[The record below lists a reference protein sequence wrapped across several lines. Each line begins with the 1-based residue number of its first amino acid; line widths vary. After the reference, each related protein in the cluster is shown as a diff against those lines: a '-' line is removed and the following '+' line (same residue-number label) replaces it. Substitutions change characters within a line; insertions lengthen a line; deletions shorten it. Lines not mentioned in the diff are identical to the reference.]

1 MSQKK
6 LLAAAL
12 VAGTAALAGCD
23 PTGAGLGTTLP
34 VATPTPAATAT
45 PIAFAGFPSNAT
57 VTGRVLFEGGAPG
70 ESLNIQYKTVGG
82 SRSSVTADSDK
93 NGYFSF
99 SNIPDAQAVQLIWD
113 DGNASAVTDAD
124 FNVAGLFVSAPVV
137 AKTNPDKMNPM
148 VTMDIKWKPAPT
160 PALNAKTNG
169 TFSFTRIPNLEAT
182 YEIAI
187 FDTNKSAKASK
198 VVGDGATSADLT
210 TVSAYSSLAAGNYLY
225 QIKFYAKNGT
235 FGGSNLF
242 GSTKYMPFQK

>member
-1 MSQKK
+1 MSHKTF
-6 LLAAAL
+6 LAAAL
-12 VAGTAALAGCD
+12 VAGTAVLAGCD
-23 PTGAGLGTTLP
+23 PTGAGFGPTLP
-34 VATPTPAATAT
+34 VATPAATAT
-45 PIAFAGFPSNAT
+45 PVAFAGFPSNAT
-57 VTGRVLFEGGAPG
+57 VTGRVLFDGGAPG
-70 ESLNIQYKTVGG
+70 ESLNIQYKTGG

-113 DGNASAVTDAD
+113 DSNAFVVTDAD

-187 FDTNKSAKASK
+187 FDASKSAKASK
-198 VVGDGATSADLT
+198 VVADGAASADLT
-210 TVSAYSSLAAGNYLY
+210 TVFEYSSLAAGNYLY
-225 QIKFYAKNGT
+225 QIKFYAKTGT
-235 FGGSNLF
+235 FGGSNLY